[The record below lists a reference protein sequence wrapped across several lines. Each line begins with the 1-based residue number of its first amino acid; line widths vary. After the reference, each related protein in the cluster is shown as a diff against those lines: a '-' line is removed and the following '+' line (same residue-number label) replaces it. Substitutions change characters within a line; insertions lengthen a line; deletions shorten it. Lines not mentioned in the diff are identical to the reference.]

1 MCLQQVLCGL
11 GHHIA
16 ELACVGRNDLDH
28 PVDHFA
34 CIKMPV
40 RRLQKGIEL
49 PAKRGALGDVLAIVE
64 PAENGASAMLSL
76 YPV

>member
-1 MCLQQVLCGL
+1 MSSVAL
-11 GHHIA
+11 GTT
-16 ELACVGRNDLDH
+16 LRNLPCVGRNDLDH

-34 CIKMPV
+34 RIQMPV
-40 RRLQKGIEL
+40 RRLQEGVEL

-76 YPV
+76 YQV

>member
-1 MCLQQVLCGL
+1 
-11 GHHIA
+11 
-16 ELACVGRNDLDH
+16 
-28 PVDHFA
+28 
-34 CIKMPV
+34 MPV
-40 RRLQKGIEL
+40 RRLQEGVEL